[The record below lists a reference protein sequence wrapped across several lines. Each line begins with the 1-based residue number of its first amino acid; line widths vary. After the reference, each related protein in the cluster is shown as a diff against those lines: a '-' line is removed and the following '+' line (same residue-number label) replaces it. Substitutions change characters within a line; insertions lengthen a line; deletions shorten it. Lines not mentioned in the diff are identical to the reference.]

1 MPVFDDI
8 AGIDLSYLKD
18 FIVCE
23 EILCFFKAKEL
34 LNTELDLIGLF
45 EQPNSQPLVHI
56 QPRADLLNQFVQ
68 LIREQMGSTIVK
80 NVIRKREEKAK
91 QNLKSCRKA
100 INQCFAKFSKLLVI
114 RVDFAFKPP
123 LENLTPYCPDELQHP
138 FHSENALQSLKE
150 LIAQL
155 LRNRRHNKILNQ
167 IKGYILKFE
176 HGLKK
181 GFHVHALFFM
191 DGNLHQSDGYFA
203 HEITK
208 YWKKLTNDQGCTY
221 NCHMAKD
228 KYKTLCIGMID
239 HTDTAKQKAL
249 DDCVQ
254 YFCKKEQYFMF
265 NKLKSIRTIQTSQPP
280 QRGSN
285 AGRPRKVVKTVNAT
299 LLNNSDK
306 GVL

>member
-1 MPVFDDI
+1 M
-8 AGIDLSYLKD
+8 KD
-18 FIVCE
+18 FTVCE

-45 EQPNSQPLVHI
+45 EQPNSQPLTHI

-68 LIREQMGSTIVK
+68 LLREQMDSATVK
-80 NVIRKREEKAK
+80 SAIKIRENNSRK
-91 QNLKSCRKA
+91 NLKSCRKT
-100 INQCFAKFSKLLVI
+100 INKYFAKFSKLLVI

-138 FHSENALQSLKE
+138 FHSEDALQLLKE
-150 LIAQL
+150 RIARL
-155 LRNRRHNKILNQ
+155 LKNKRHNKILNQ

-191 DGNLHQSDGYFA
+191 DGNLHQNDGYFA
-203 HEITK
+203 HEINK

-221 NCHMAKD
+221 NCHMAKH
-228 KYKTLCIGMID
+228 KYKTLCIGMIE
-239 HTDTAKQKAL
+239 HTDTAKRDAL
-249 DDCVQ
+249 DICVQ

-265 NKLKSIRTIQTSQPP
+265 NKMKSVKTIQSSQPP
-280 QRGSN
+280 QRGTK
-285 AGRPRKVVKTVNAT
+285 AGRPRKVAKTISAT
-299 LLNNSDK
+299 LLRRGDK
-306 GVL
+306 GEF